1 MAKNRPCP
9 EGKVFIIDDCYDIN
23 SDMYKMAVE
32 YSDLSK
38 TMNSVGV
45 FTQEGKNQ
53 AYKDFWKKWTGQN
66 FSVADKLRQYEMT
79 AAKGAALFNNLNQT
93 QPVKVDP
100 KQEAERQQMYQ
111 RQGDIRTNNN
121 LKNQNQIIA
130 QTQNKNTNQTT
141 NTKPTIIT
149 QAKPKTQYDENRRY
163 ELNKAAA
170 LRDNLWFNTTTGNI
184 SSNEQTGSGWTKPG
198 GTAFEQTMGTFSG
211 VKDPTSTRVIGST
224 AGEAFKDPEL
234 WLAALTMGMG
244 ATLRLPKLINT
255 ISTGLR
261 TSIPGTTRLIQ
272 GANAIRVPT
281 STALRFNLPT
291 SGITYGDALGL
302 TFGLNSAYNLSNPN
316 SLTRTSLT
324 EAYNNPTVS
333 NILGATGNVA
343 MDGLGIFGSPGVI
356 PAIGA
361 GVNFTRNASRYLTRP
376 FKINTSLFSTP
387 INNSSR
393 LGIASS
399 TNNPFAKSANLTD
412 DQINEVNTV
421 GEQMDN
427 FVTSRV
433 AQMRTP
439 EGRRRIQQYID
450 DNPQIVGNKTIDDII
465 SEVEDAESLNKIYYE
480 AVRTDLPD
488 IVNRIDALRAE
499 YNAGKISKDVYQN
512 NMKLLTDEESLL
524 RQSIDEFEN
533 MMKEGVAYNAGPF
546 NYISPNYLKT
556 DDVATVAEH
565 EILGHG
571 SHQRWGKQKT
581 ALDQRL
587 ESLELL
593 DEPYLLPSSVTNGST
608 PVDKRNALFNFIS
621 SSGDYFKQSKNY
633 FKRGSKSLE
642 KLPHA
647 LEVRQQLLKE
657 GRIKNIY
664 DPIPENM
671 LVEHYNNYMNIPQG
685 VKYPLRIYD
694 IMKNSSSNFKLLS
707 EVLNN
712 AHSIVPTA
720 IGVGTGTYLLNNSNS
735 NTSSQQR
742 KGGLI
747 KANLGL
753 NFSTTFTTTAST
765 LINTTPPPPESLEV
779 KTNPESGFQTWGDYT
794 YLPDQGW
801 TKNLDDVIV
810 TSTRPKQQASWLNK
824 LVAENVY
831 PYGGFGH
838 SESEYKIDN
847 FIQRD
852 LNQQLRDGKLTFE
865 EYKEKIAQ
873 NSYNKKGKK
882 LSETWNRKM
891 SMPTVDPSN
900 LNASY
905 DALYMHQGLPQK
917 YNSFIKSQYKPTNS
931 KNPNTIYYSL
941 SPSLEKEIIEDLTS
955 YQNKDFI
962 NSSEKERKV
971 KGSLVAQ
978 GSLKNFKYSKG
989 KDEKG
994 DYISYYDI
1002 NNYDNPLDWIG
1013 NSFEIYGRIYLDPKT
1028 GKPYLPKHAKGGDI
1042 SIPDLEEGNW
1052 LDRYDDG
1059 GQLQQF
1065 RPGGYFAT
1073 TFTTTLPLSE
1083 SDAQIFSQTKDEISN
1098 WYKGRANNPDTR
1110 ISGEAKQVL
1119 EKLNVLPDISTSN
1132 VNYVPFTKLYRTGA
1146 AAMFFPSSR
1155 NITLTNPYTS
1165 FDQQLQET
1173 KPGYFGLL
1181 NRNNLEYVNKNT
1193 PFSKNYKE
1201 DLTHFYNQSRLSY
1214 PRKHEA
1220 QHYWTE
1226 DAIDIVDKYK
1236 KDIANKYISLPK
1248 YVDMVYDRDAPKDLS
1263 GGDQMNYKSF
1273 IANAYRNTTG
1283 LQSYSGDRGVNRS
1296 AISNMRNEEMY
1307 RTLMDLR
1314 TTFGLDPSRNSTSDE
1329 FREIYQ
1335 KVNDLYNKSK
1345 ESGNEGERIRYR
1357 HMIDLFDSYGDDF
1370 EKINEI
1376 NNLLVRRNPTTTRF
1390 AKLGGN
1396 ISTSPISSSVTITT
1410 TLGMWDAFTST
1421 VSDWFGSLFDDE
1433 EEKPPAKPKV
1443 PPKTVYQQMLD
1454 LYNNKSLDFKN
1465 QYNTNNTNFITKNP
1479 TYINLT
1485 SGRFNTASV
1494 PNYVIDAVIAA
1505 AKRQNYPVG
1514 KVLALMGRESTFGT
1528 GAKVNI
1534 ARAGK
1539 LGDLM
1544 SAWNPANE
1552 LGYEPYAL
1560 TRFFADNKVPGVVTN
1575 KSKHGW
1581 NYSINDQAGL
1591 ENYVNSHPELLKKY
1605 TNIIN
1610 STKTL
1615 GNLTPIDLAIM
1626 KLVKSGVKG
1635 YNPGDKLYEQMYNQD
1650 YQLLKADPALQLYLK
1665 QKGATFKYG
1674 GKIVPKN
1681 FFKPRNSS
1689 IFATGGLTFKQA
1701 YDFLFDGEDN
1711 ARSVAVNSA
1720 PSESEVDD
1728 LRAQNE
1734 SLLRTNRRLNR
1745 EMSLS
1750 RNRNLAFN
1758 VVNTQSYNK
1767 PSENTEEG
1775 TGDPTNGTGL
1785 LGTTPNTKYG
1795 STWSMQ
1801 GNVPE
1806 FTTGSDGRLTVVDK
1820 NEKKNNN
1827 PSTTAAGEFGA
1838 FFAPDV
1844 KYRISS
1850 EFGPRK
1856 APKKGASTNHRAID
1870 IATDPNTPVFS
1881 PSGGVVTR
1889 VSTDSGLGNRVEVE
1903 LDNGAT
1909 IRLGHLNHQD
1919 VKVGQRVERG
1929 HQLGRVGSTGIST
1942 GPHLHL
1948 ELIEKGER
1956 INPRKYFKF

>member
-32 YSDLSK
+32 YNDLSNK
-38 TMNSVGV
+38 LIGSVY
-45 FTQEGKNQ
+45 TKEGKDQ
-53 AYKDFWKKWTGQN
+53 AYKDFWRKWTAQN

-79 AAKGAALFNNLNQT
+79 AVKGAALLNNLKQT

-111 RQGDIRTNNN
+111 RQGDIRTNHN
-121 LKNQNQIIA
+121 LKDQSQIIA
-130 QTQNKNTNQTT
+130 QTQNKNTNQTA
-141 NTKPTIIT
+141 NTKPTVIQ
-149 QAKPKTQYDENRRY
+149 QARPKTEYSEKRRY
-163 ELNKAAA
+163 ENNKAYA
-170 LRDNLWFNTTTGNI
+170 LRNNLWFNTTTGDI
-184 SSNEQTGSGWTKPG
+184 SSNEQTGSSWTKPG
-198 GTAFEQTMGTFSG
+198 STPFEQTMGTFSG
-211 VKDPTSTRVIGST
+211 VKDPTSTRVMGSI
-224 AGEAFKDPEL
+224 AGESFVDPGL
-234 WLAALTMGMG
+234 WLSALTMPMTT
-244 ATLRLPKLINT
+244 AINLPRVINSV
-255 ISTGLR
+255 STALR

-272 GANAIRVPT
+272 GANALRVPT

-291 SGITYGDALGL
+291 SGITYGDAINLG
-302 TFGLNSAYNLSNPN
+302 FGLNSAYNLSNPN

-333 NILGATGNVA
+333 NILGTTGNVA
-343 MDGLGIFGSPGVI
+343 LDGLGIFGSPGVI

-387 INNSSR
+387 IQTGSRQATVQIFNKKTGMYETRVVDIPNEIIPGRSFADVQHKMKNLRNDLNIGSIENFFNKRGFRKYGIPLERDKGLIINSDGRIWDSNTRYWLNRMYGKTPDPLELIEPNIYQYARSFGKVVSESPTATMPQGRLVFNNSSR

-399 TNNPFAKSANLTD
+399 TNNPFAQSTVFSEQQLNE
-412 DQINEVNTV
+412 INQSGAEFDKYITN
-421 GEQMDN
+421 
-427 FVTSRV
+427 RV

-450 DNPQIVGNKTIDDII
+450 DNPSIVLNKTVDDII
-465 SEVEDAESLNKIYYE
+465 NETENITNFSKTYYDD
-480 AVRTDLPD
+480 VNIHLPNV
-488 IVNRIDALRAE
+488 INRQAKLRDD
-499 YNAGKISKDVYQN
+499 YNLSKISNDDYLRDMQS
-512 NMKLLTDEESLL
+512 LTDEEHMIRESM
-524 RQSIDEFEN
+524 EKFERDFASSGYYTGS
-533 MMKEGVAYNAGPF
+533 EHGAF
-546 NYISPNYLKT
+546 ISPVHLKT
-556 DDVATVAEH
+556 GDFSTVAEH
-565 EILGHG
+565 EVMAHG
-571 SHQRWGKQKT
+571 FQHGTART
-581 ALDQRL
+581 ALDNELQNL
-587 ESLELL
+587 KLL
-593 DEPYLLPSSVTNGST
+593 DEPYQMPSSTIDESI
-608 PVDKRNALFNFIS
+608 PVNQRSPLLNVIT
-621 SSGDYFKQSKNY
+621 SGGESYFPKVKNY
-633 FKRGSKSLE
+633 FQSGSNYLE

-647 LEVRQQLLKE
+647 LEIRQQLFKQ
-657 GRIKNIY
+657 GKIKGLY
-664 DPIPENM
+664 DPISEDM
-671 LVEHYNNYMNIPQG
+671 LVEHYTNYMNMPQG
-685 VKYPLRIYD
+685 AKYPIRIYD
-694 IMKNSSSNFKLLS
+694 IMQNNPFNFQLLS
-707 EVLNN
+707 KVLNK
-712 AHSIVPTA
+712 APGIVPTA

-753 NFSTTFTTTAST
+753 NFS
-765 LINTTPPPPESLEV
+765 
-779 KTNPESGFQTWGDYT
+779 
-794 YLPDQGW
+794 
-801 TKNLDDVIV
+801 
-810 TSTRPKQQASWLNK
+810 
-824 LVAENVY
+824 
-831 PYGGFGH
+831 
-838 SESEYKIDN
+838 
-847 FIQRD
+847 
-852 LNQQLRDGKLTFE
+852 
-865 EYKEKIAQ
+865 
-873 NSYNKKGKK
+873 
-882 LSETWNRKM
+882 
-891 SMPTVDPSN
+891 
-900 LNASY
+900 
-905 DALYMHQGLPQK
+905 
-917 YNSFIKSQYKPTNS
+917 
-931 KNPNTIYYSL
+931 
-941 SPSLEKEIIEDLTS
+941 
-955 YQNKDFI
+955 
-962 NSSEKERKV
+962 
-971 KGSLVAQ
+971 
-978 GSLKNFKYSKG
+978 
-989 KDEKG
+989 
-994 DYISYYDI
+994 
-1002 NNYDNPLDWIG
+1002 
-1013 NSFEIYGRIYLDPKT
+1013 
-1028 GKPYLPKHAKGGDI
+1028 
-1042 SIPDLEEGNW
+1042 
-1052 LDRYDDG
+1052 
-1059 GQLQQF
+1059 
-1065 RPGGYFAT
+1065 T

-1307 RTLMDLR
+1307 RTLMDVR

-1421 VSDWFGSLFDDE
+1421 VSDWVGSLFDDKE
-1433 EEKPPAKPKV
+1433 EAP
-1443 PPKTVYQQMLD
+1443 Q
-1454 LYNNKSLDFKN
+1454 
-1465 QYNTNNTNFITKNP
+1465 
-1479 TYINLT
+1479 
-1485 SGRFNTASV
+1485 
-1494 PNYVIDAVIAA
+1494 
-1505 AKRQNYPVG
+1505 
-1514 KVLALMGRESTFGT
+1514 
-1528 GAKVNI
+1528 
-1534 ARAGK
+1534 
-1539 LGDLM
+1539 
-1544 SAWNPANE
+1544 
-1552 LGYEPYAL
+1552 
-1560 TRFFADNKVPGVVTN
+1560 
-1575 KSKHGW
+1575 
-1581 NYSINDQAGL
+1581 
-1591 ENYVNSHPELLKKY
+1591 
-1605 TNIIN
+1605 
-1610 STKTL
+1610 TKTTTTSSKTGTNTTPNEIKL
-1615 GNLTPIDLAIM
+1615 IDGRKIRATTKQKINPNVDLKTGTYNLDILDNVLRYA
-1626 KLVKSGVKG
+1626 
-1635 YNPGDKLYEQMYNQD
+1635 
-1650 YQLLKADPALQLYLK
+1650 K
-1665 QKGATFKYG
+1665 QKGLSIDDAYNLSAMALAETGFGKTDANIGHVLDKEGPYDRAFVDMYIEKMKYADRLGIKDPFKRLQVYNGLGWVYPKTEEGYHGFQMKKIYGVPIGKGINLRNNPLYGIEVSDLRDNILKANKSFVDHINLIYKKYG
-1674 GKIVPKN
+1674 GSIKN
-1681 FFKPRNSS
+1681 LHRPIKSS

-1767 PSENTEEG
+1767 PSGNTEEG
-1775 TGDPTNGTGL
+1775 TGNPTNGTGL

-1806 FTTGSDGRLTVVDK
+1806 FTTGSDGRLTVLDK

-1827 PSTTAAGEFGA
+1827 PTTTAAGEFGA

-1850 EFGPRK
+1850 EFGKRK
-1856 APKKGASTNHRAID
+1856 APKKGASTYHRAID
-1870 IATDPNTPVFS
+1870 IATDPNTPIFS

-1903 LDNGAT
+1903 LDNGTT
-1909 IRLGHLNHQD
+1909 IRLGHLNYQD

-1948 ELIEKGER
+1948 EVLEGDNNV
-1956 INPRKYFKF
+1956 NPRKYFKF